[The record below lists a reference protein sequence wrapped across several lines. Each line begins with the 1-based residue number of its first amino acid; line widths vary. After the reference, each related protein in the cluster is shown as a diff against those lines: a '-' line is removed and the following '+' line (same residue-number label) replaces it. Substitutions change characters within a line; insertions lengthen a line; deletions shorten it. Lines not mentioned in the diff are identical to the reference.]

1 MDSSAF
7 QAEFQR
13 RASEVEDAL
22 KAAFHAWDDERD
34 PATSRLVESMAY
46 SALGPGKRFRPV
58 LALWAAEAAGGPAK
72 RAIPWALAVEMV
84 HAYSLIHDDLP
95 CMDDDVERRGR
106 PTNHVRYDE
115 STALLAG
122 DALLTEAFGLV
133 AQAYADRPEVA
144 VKLVAL
150 LSRAGGV
157 RGMVGG
163 QAIDLASEGKKISA
177 DDLRKLHARKTGAL
191 IAASVEGAAI
201 AAEGP
206 APAILAAGRYGATLG
221 LAFQIADDLLDATG
235 DEDAAG
241 KKLRKDG
248 TRGKET
254 FLTLLGVDRARAQAA
269 LLVDQAIAHLRG
281 HGAEADILR
290 GIARY
295 VLARDR

>member
-13 RASEVEDAL
+13 RAFEVEDAL
-22 KAAFHAWDDERD
+22 RAAFHAWDDERD

-133 AQAYADRPEVA
+133 ARAYADRPEVA

-163 QAIDLASEGKKISA
+163 QAIDLASEGKKISVE
-177 DDLRKLHARKTGAL
+177 DLRKLHARKTGAL

-221 LAFQIADDLLDATG
+221 LAFQIADDLLDAG
-235 DEDAAG
+235 EERQGGRSYVD
-241 KKLRKDG
+241 
-248 TRGKET
+248 
-254 FLTLLGVDRARAQAA
+254 LLGEAGARAELERVSEQALHVVAEFPRPAPPLAALVDWNRAR
-269 LLVDQAIAHLRG
+269 
-281 HGAEADILR
+281 EK
-290 GIARY
+290 
-295 VLARDR
+295 

>member
-221 LAFQIADDLLDATG
+221 LAFQIADDLLDAG
-235 DEDAAG
+235 EERQGGRSYVD
-241 KKLRKDG
+241 
-248 TRGKET
+248 
-254 FLTLLGVDRARAQAA
+254 LLGEAGARAELERVSEQALHAVAEFPRPAPSLAALVDWNRAR
-269 LLVDQAIAHLRG
+269 
-281 HGAEADILR
+281 EK
-290 GIARY
+290 
-295 VLARDR
+295 

>member
-13 RASEVEDAL
+13 RAFEVEDAL
-22 KAAFHAWDDERD
+22 RAAFHAWDDERD

-133 AQAYADRPEVA
+133 ARAYADRPEVA

-177 DDLRKLHARKTGAL
+177 EDLRKLHARKTGAL

-221 LAFQIADDLLDATG
+221 LAFQIADDLLDAG
-235 DEDAAG
+235 EERQGGRSYVD
-241 KKLRKDG
+241 
-248 TRGKET
+248 
-254 FLTLLGVDRARAQAA
+254 LLGEAGARAELERVSEQALHVVAEFPRPAPPLAALVDWNRAR
-269 LLVDQAIAHLRG
+269 
-281 HGAEADILR
+281 EK
-290 GIARY
+290 
-295 VLARDR
+295 